1 MRNLSNM
8 LRSANS
14 LLRRANETL
23 TEEIRKARE
32 EHKNNKDVLRMIDV
46 VCLCHRRHTLR
57 EISEVTLR
65 NLVKEDLDN
74 VVDLVELVLLC
85 TTTQARM
92 FELVERNKGR

>member
-14 LLRRANETL
+14 LLRRANEAL
-23 TEEIRKARE
+23 TEEIRKARD
-32 EHKNNKDVLRMIDV
+32 EHKNNKEVLKLIDV
-46 VCLCHRRHTLR
+46 ICMRHRQHTLR
-57 EISEVTLR
+57 ETTEATLR

-74 VVDLVELVLLC
+74 IVDLVELVLLC

-92 FELVERNKGR
+92 FELVARNKGR